1 MMRPPNQERAMADT
15 SRWDPEMIAARARLD
30 AEAAKYPPV
39 VPREP
44 FDAHREVTDIIGQ
57 VFGSGGP
64 TMPLT
69 EERWVYARGRRVFT
83 RFHHPAPGETRPVLI
98 WFHGGGWVWSSVD
111 THDRLVRELAT
122 ASGFAALNVDYSLSP
137 EAKFPAALLECAEV
151 VRCVADTA
159 ADWGIDPQHIVVG
172 GDSAGGNLAI
182 ATAIMLRDQGGPALA
197 GMHLV
202 YPVADANFDTNSY
215 REFAEGH
222 GLSRAAMMTYWD
234 LYTRDHADR
243 LNPLAAPLRDHLR
256 ALPPALVQLA
266 ELDVLSS
273 EGGILG
279 SKLNL
284 VGSRAAIITYPGMLH
299 GFMRLTE
306 SVHQAR
312 EAVKHAA
319 EWLKEV
325 GGMLPPQE

>member
-1 MMRPPNQERAMADT
+1 MTDT
-15 SRWDPEMIAARARLD
+15 SRWDPEMVAARQRLD

-39 VPREP
+39 TPREP
-44 FDAHREVTDIIGQ
+44 FDPSREVTEILGQ
-57 VFGSGGP
+57 VYGSGGP
-64 TMPLT
+64 TMALS
-69 EERWVYARGRRVFT
+69 EDRWVYARGRRVYT
-83 RFHHPAPGETRPVLI
+83 RFHHPAPGEQRPVLI

-122 ASGFAALNVDYSLSP
+122 AAGYAAINVDYSLSP

-151 VRCVADTA
+151 VRCVAETA
-159 ADWGIDPQHIVVG
+159 EEWDIDPRYIVIG

-182 ATAIMLRDQGGPALA
+182 GTAIALRDMGGPALA

-202 YPVADANFDTNSY
+202 YPVADTNFETNSY
-215 REFAEGH
+215 REFAEGY
-222 GLSRAAMMTYWD
+222 GLTRAGMMEYWN
-234 LYTRDHADR
+234 LYTSHPADR
-243 LNPLAAPLRDHLR
+243 LNPMAAPLRDHLR

-266 ELDVLSS
+266 ELDVLHS
-273 EGGILG
+273 EGGMLA

-284 VGSRAAIITYPGMLH
+284 AGTRSAVITYPGMLH

-306 SVHQAR
+306 AVAQAR
-312 EAVKHAA
+312 EAVAHAG

-325 GGMLPPQE
+325 GGMLPPDGEMPPV

>member
-1 MMRPPNQERAMADT
+1 MTDT
-15 SRWDPEMIAARARLD
+15 SRWDPEMLAARQRLD

-39 VPREP
+39 VAREP
-44 FDAHREVTDIIGQ
+44 FDLSREVTEIIGQ

-64 TMPLT
+64 TMALT
-69 EERWVYARGRRVFT
+69 EERWVMARGRRVYT
-83 RFHHPAPGETRPVLI
+83 KFHHPAPGEQRPLLI

-111 THDRLVRELAT
+111 SHDRLVRELAT
-122 ASGFAALNVDYSLSP
+122 ASGYAALNVDYSLSP
-137 EAKFPAALLECAEV
+137 EAKFPTALLECAEV
-151 VRCVADTA
+151 VRCVAETA
-159 ADWGIDPQHIVVG
+159 EEWDIDPRYIVVG

-182 ATAIMLRDQGGPALA
+182 GAAIALRDQGGPALA

-202 YPVADANFDTNSY
+202 YPVAEANFDTNSY

-222 GLSRAAMMTYWD
+222 GLTRAGMMAYWD
-234 LYTRDHADR
+234 LYARDPADR

-266 ELDVLSS
+266 ELDVLNS
-273 EGGILG
+273 EGGMLG

-284 VGSRAAIITYPGMLH
+284 VGTRAAVITYPGMLH

-306 SVHQAR
+306 CVGQAR

-325 GGMLPPQE
+325 GGMLPPEE

>member
-1 MMRPPNQERAMADT
+1 MTDH
-15 SRWDPEMIAARARLD
+15 SRWDPEMRAARQRLD

-39 VPREP
+39 AACEP
-44 FDAHREVTDIIGQ
+44 FDVAREVTERLGQ

-64 TMPLT
+64 AMALT
-69 EERWVYARGRRVFT
+69 EDQWVYARGRRVFT
-83 RFHHPAPGETRPVLI
+83 RFHHPAPGERRPLLI

-122 ASGFAALNVDYSLSP
+122 ASGYAALNVDYSLSP
-137 EAKFPAALLECAEV
+137 EAKFPTALLECAEV
-151 VRCVADTA
+151 VRAVADTA
-159 ADWGIDPQHIVVG
+159 EEWNIDASRIVLG

-182 ATAIMLRDQGGPALA
+182 ATAIALRDHGGPALA

-222 GLSRAAMMTYWD
+222 GLTRAAMQTYWN
-234 LYTRDHADR
+234 LYTRDPADR

-266 ELDVLSS
+266 ELDVLHS
-273 EGGILG
+273 EGNLLAG
-279 SKLNL
+279 KLNI
-284 VGSRAAIITYPGMLH
+284 VGSRAAVITYPGMLH

-306 SVHQAR
+306 SVAQAR
-312 EAVKHAA
+312 EAVAHAA

-325 GGMLPPQE
+325 GGMLPQEE